1 MGRSTL
7 MVARLRTHFNR
18 LSMVLPVRLG
28 AGVAG
33 VILVITGALAAIGYV
48 AGPPI
53 VRRIYHG
60 EPLGPLGEIRIVSG
74 RNQVPLEVYF
84 DWLYLALNWIVGVG
98 IAWALAALVSGFLL
112 QRREEG
118 RGLPERE
125 TTVAIVL
132 VAAVGLVALATV
144 VLQRFPNSAD
154 EYAYL
159 FQAETLAQG
168 RLWNEPTPLPEH
180 FWFIHIAQQDGKWLS
195 RFPPGWPAM
204 LAVFVWAGIP
214 TWLLNPL
221 LGLGTLVVVV
231 LLFRE
236 LNMRHATPI
245 AVAAMASSPFFL
257 FNGASYFCHMSCLAC
272 IVVAAWL
279 AARYR
284 KNALLWEAAGVG
296 LALGVAFTIRYF
308 TAVLVGIPLL
318 VYLAAGHPRR
328 ILRTSLAVTAGA
340 ALPLALMLA
349 YQALITDS
357 PWLLVTQWIDPTEG
371 LGFIKGHTPAR
382 AVEAMFLHLGRLVI
396 WASPA
401 LLVLL
406 VSIACS
412 RKCQPWVWMACA
424 TFVTC
429 LLGYTLYYNLGGN
442 QYGPRFYF
450 EGWALATLGV
460 VVWAFREP
468 APAAQRLP
476 RFVVIFGLLAG
487 AFVFPM
493 LAYREHRVVA
503 ERMDLQR
510 RVEQAGLNKAV
521 VIVSD
526 GTGVIRAM
534 PPYDLTRNGTSLDD
548 EVLYVLDLGADT
560 PKQLHARF
568 PDRDI
573 YRYRRQHDQVN
584 GKLEWVP

>member
-1 MGRSTL
+1 
-7 MVARLRTHFNR
+7 MVAGLRIRIER
-18 LSMVLPVRLG
+18 LSLVPPVRLG
-28 AGVAG
+28 VGVAG
-33 VILVITGALAAIGYV
+33 VILVITGTLAAIGYML
-48 AGPPI
+48 GPSI
-53 VRRIYHG
+53 VPRIYHG
-60 EPLGPLGEIRIVSG
+60 ELLGPVGEIRIVSG
-74 RNQVPLEVYF
+74 RDQVPLEVYF
-84 DWLYLALNWIVGVG
+84 DWLYFALNWIVVVG
-98 IAWALAALVSGFLL
+98 IAWALAALVTGFLL
-112 QRREEG
+112 RRREEG
-118 RGLPERE
+118 HGWPEQKA
-125 TTVAIVL
+125 TVAIVL
-132 VAAVGLVALATV
+132 VAAVGLAALATV

-180 FWFIHIAQQDGKWLS
+180 FSFVHIAQQDGKWLS

-221 LGLGTLVVVV
+221 LGLGVLGVVV

-236 LNMRHATPI
+236 LDVRHATPI
-245 AVAAMASSPFFL
+245 AVAAMVSSPFFL

-272 IVVAAWL
+272 VIVAAWL
-279 AARYR
+279 AVRYR
-284 KNALLWEAAGVG
+284 KNQLLWEAAGVG
-296 LALGVAFTIRYF
+296 LALGMAFTIRYF
-308 TAVLVGIPLL
+308 TTVLVGIPLL
-318 VYLAAGHPRR
+318 VYLAVGQPRR
-328 ILRTSLAVTAGA
+328 ILRTILAVAAGA

-349 YQALITDS
+349 YHGTITDS
-357 PWLLVTQWIDPTEG
+357 PWLLVTRWIDPTEG

-382 AVEAMFLHLGRLVI
+382 AVEAMFLHLGRLMI

-406 VSIACS
+406 ISIACS

-424 TFVTC
+424 TFATS

-493 LAYREHRVVA
+493 LAYREYRVVA

-510 RVEQAGLNKAV
+510 CVEHAELDNVV

-526 GTGVIRAM
+526 GTGVTRGM

-548 EVLYVLDLGADT
+548 DVLYVLDLGADT
-560 PKQLHARF
+560 PGLIHAHF

-584 GKLEWVP
+584 GTLERVL